1 MGMISETLSSSSFF
15 FFQKLFLF
23 FQCPP
28 SKSFLFHVSSSPC
41 SHGKL
46 RRSLLR
52 GGVYSVWL
60 SLARLT
66 LVSFHPLQQVL
77 SSALSHFALHMF
89 LRILKEDLATFS
101 YQSHGSF
108 PHIQNQSKT
117 KLNQRASQKE
127 IIVFSDTRE
136 RNKKSHEWYVEHR

>member
-1 MGMISETLSSSSFF
+1 MVMISETLS
-15 FFQKLFLF
+15 FLSM
-23 FQCPP
+23 P
-28 SKSFLFHVSSSPC
+28 SVQIIPFPVSSSPC

-46 RRSLLR
+46 GRSLLR

-60 SLARLT
+60 PLARLT

-108 PHIQNQSKT
+108 PHIQNQSET

-127 IIVFSDTRE
+127 IIVFSDTRQ
-136 RNKKSHEWYVEHR
+136 RNKKSQEWYVEHR